1 MTDRV
6 LLIIVS
12 CLMTIG
18 IIASYSLSTYIIRMD
33 NMMEFKFLLVQ
44 LLASF
49 TALVVMWKISQLDPD
64 VWIPRIG
71 FSLFGGS
78 LVLIIAM
85 PFLPSSIVPT
95 INGAK
100 RWIQIGISISPVEL
114 FKIGFIYFLAWSFSR
129 KFYLQ
134 KAHDWR
140 EEIKVFIP
148 YAVVFIVAIF
158 MIVILQNDLG
168 QGMVL
173 GSALLVMLLFA
184 GGSLMLFGSLLG
196 FGFLL
201 VTAFIISS
209 SYRLGKVKVWWAG
222 VQDSI
227 LSFLPSGMAD
237 FLRVDAVGA
246 DQAYQ
251 VSQAANAIAHGGWFG
266 TGIGGGILKLGF
278 VSDVHTDFV
287 MAGIIEE
294 TGIIG
299 ALLVTSLIISM
310 IFWLLRIANRSE
322 NPVYYLFC
330 IGIAVMFTSQF
341 AMNALGIV
349 GLAPVK
355 GITLPF
361 VSYGGS
367 SIIALSIAVG
377 MVMAISKRANLKNL
391 P

>member
-1 MTDRV
+1 
-6 LLIIVS
+6 
-12 CLMTIG
+12 
-18 IIASYSLSTYIIRMD
+18 
-33 NMMEFKFLLVQ
+33 
-44 LLASF
+44 
-49 TALVVMWKISQLDPD
+49 
-64 VWIPRIG
+64 
-71 FSLFGGS
+71 
-78 LVLIIAM
+78 
-85 PFLPSSIVPT
+85 
-95 INGAK
+95 
-100 RWIQIGISISPVEL
+100 
-114 FKIGFIYFLAWSFSR
+114 
-129 KFYLQ
+129 
-134 KAHDWR
+134 
-140 EEIKVFIP
+140 
-148 YAVVFIVAIF
+148 
-158 MIVILQNDLG
+158 
-168 QGMVL
+168 
-173 GSALLVMLLFA
+173 
-184 GGSLMLFGSLLG
+184 MLFGSLLG